1 MLGFLVRAAIAAI
14 GLWIATRVVSGISFD
29 DGMTLLFAAALLG
42 VVNAIIRPVAIL
54 LTLPMTV
61 LTLGFFILVINA
73 AMLGLVAAMLRG
85 FHLAGFG
92 AAFWSALIVSI
103 TGWIGSWFIGSRGRI
118 EVIVR
123 KGPNDDRPD

>member
-14 GLWIATRVVSGISFD
+14 GLWIATRVVTGISFD
-29 DGMTLLFAAALLG
+29 DGVILLMAAALLG
-42 VVNAIIRPVAIL
+42 IANAIIRPIAIL

-61 LTLGFFILVINA
+61 ITLGLFILVINA
-73 AMLGLVAAMLRG
+73 GMLALVALLLPG

-103 TGWIGSWFIGSRGRI
+103 TSWIGSWFIGPRGRI
-118 EVIVR
+118 EIIVR
-123 KGPNDDRPD
+123 RNPDNDRQD

>member
-14 GLWIATRVVSGISFD
+14 GLWIATRVVTGISFD
-29 DGMTLLFAAALLG
+29 NGMTLLIAAAMLG
-42 VVNAIIRPVAIL
+42 VVNAIIRPLAIL

-61 LTLGFFILVINA
+61 VTLGFFILVINA
-73 AMLGLVAAMLRG
+73 GMLGLVAAMLRG

-103 TGWIGSWFIGSRGRI
+103 TGWIGSWFIGPRGRI
-118 EVIVR
+118 EIIVR
-123 KGPNDDRPD
+123 KAPKDDRPD

>member
-14 GLWIATRVVSGISFD
+14 GLWIATRVVTGISFD
-29 DGMTLLFAAALLG
+29 NGMTLLIAAALLG
-42 VVNAIIRPVAIL
+42 VVNAIIRPLAIL

-61 LTLGFFILVINA
+61 VTLGFFILVINA
-73 AMLGLVAAMLRG
+73 GMLGLVAAMLRG

-103 TGWIGSWFIGSRGRI
+103 TGWIGSWFIGPRGRI
-118 EVIVR
+118 EIIVR
-123 KGPNDDRPD
+123 KAPKDDRPD